1 MQIFPEFNSISAHSF
16 PKLLRLV
23 QVSTGEAASSSNTV
37 RAQLGAGL
45 FLDSWHHHRPRQRI
59 RSVPAGSGEARAATK
74 RALGGSAG
82 GDEVLSTAG
91 DGEAGVCA
99 RAPRGVLRRHGHR
112 APRRLRPAGGQPPH
126 PRLLRR
132 RRPLAPSGAR
142 PGKIPPSASPRRV
155 LDRSAA

>member
-1 MQIFPEFNSISAHSF
+1 MQNFPGFNPISAHSYIG
-16 PKLLRLV
+16 V
-23 QVSTGEAASSSNTV
+23 QPVKRRFLSPNDTV
-37 RAQLGAGL
+37 RAQLGAALPGL
-45 FLDSWHHHRPRQRI
+45 VLDSWHHHGPRRRI
-59 RSVPAGSGEARAATK
+59 RPAPAGSGEARAATK
-74 RALGGSAG
+74 RARGGKAG

-99 RAPRGVLRRHGHR
+99 RAPRGVLRCHGHR

-155 LDRSAA
+155 LNRSAA